1 LTALALVAVACT
13 HQGQQQQAGE
23 TMAAGDSVKAQ
34 AIEFVADSVVEKTA
48 VGDYKVCL
56 EVPHSGNEQLDQA
69 VVAFV
74 SDVLDCGKMN
84 DAKALMRHIIDSVKV
99 EFDKSGKENSL
110 VANGEMRLSWEALG
124 SKIYENDAMMTYEV
138 KNDQFG
144 GGPHGQFIQMAQ
156 TFRKSD
162 GKPLGWDVINNW
174 DSPEMNKLVVDGL
187 KKYFEM
193 TSDDELREMLI
204 NVDDINHIQR
214 PSSAPVFG
222 PDGLTVRYQQYE
234 IAPYV
239 AGLPEFT
246 IPYEKLKSMIA
257 PELYNELV
265 AK

>member
-1 LTALALVAVACT
+1 
-13 HQGQQQQAGE
+13 
-23 TMAAGDSVKAQ
+23 
-34 AIEFVADSVVEKTA
+34 
-48 VGDYKVCL
+48 
-56 EVPHSGNEQLDQA
+56 
-69 VVAFV
+69 
-74 SDVLDCGKMN
+74 
-84 DAKALMRHIIDSVKV
+84 
-99 EFDKSGKENSL
+99 
-110 VANGEMRLSWEALG
+110 
-124 SKIYENDAMMTYEV
+124 
-138 KNDQFG
+138 
-144 GGPHGQFIQMAQ
+144 
-156 TFRKSD
+156 
-162 GKPLGWDVINNW
+162 
-174 DSPEMNKLVVDGL
+174 VVDGL